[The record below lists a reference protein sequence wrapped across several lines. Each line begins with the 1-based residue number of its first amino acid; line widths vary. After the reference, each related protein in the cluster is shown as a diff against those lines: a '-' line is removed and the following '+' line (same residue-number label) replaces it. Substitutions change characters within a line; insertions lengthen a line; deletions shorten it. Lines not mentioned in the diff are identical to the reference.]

1 MNNYYHVLFHVQLV
15 PKLNT
20 NTMNELERILDNKPI
35 RPPMVSTL
43 ALRWQSMCPPG
54 GGPMGGNGAGGES
67 SPKEESIQEESREQK
82 LPFCTIQ
89 WQQEK
94 ACNRA
99 GSDQPTPVW
108 GREVSFD

>member
-1 MNNYYHVLFHVQLV
+1 MTTVPTVLQLV

-43 ALRWQSMCPPG
+43 ALRWQSVCPPG
-54 GGPMGGNGAGGES
+54 GGPMGGNGAAGES
-67 SPKEESIQEESREQK
+67 SPKEDSIQEETREQK

-89 WQQEK
+89 WQEEK
-94 ACNRA
+94 ACSPV
-99 GSDQPTPVW
+99 GSDNIKPTHV
-108 GREVSFD
+108 